1 MSISLR
7 HKPSYLRGPTSKG
20 FMDLRT
26 SVIRD
31 GGDSGAGLIQR
42 FSVITRGE
50 ALGHETWID
59 KDFLQETADAIN
71 ATGESGIKS
80 RFTHPD
86 MSGDGLGKFLGRVKT
101 GRVIG
106 NQVYADLHLSEL
118 AHSTPEG
125 DLATFVMDMAE
136 KEPDMFGTSI
146 VFRRGMAAEEEF
158 RAANLD
164 KTGKFKSPDRNNE
177 ANLLHARLAE
187 LRADDVVDEPAANPD
202 GMFHRGGNI
211 VTDASALLDYAFG
224 LKDEVPEL
232 SSLDIDPD
240 RVVAFLERYL
250 DRNKMH
256 IISADTLLDKI
267 KRLEKQTPT
276 RQA

>member
-20 FMDLRT
+20 FMDLE
-26 SVIRD
+26 SHVIRD
-31 GGDSGAGLIQR
+31 GGDSRAGLIQR

-50 ALGHETWID
+50 ALGHEMWID
-59 KDFLQETADAIN
+59 KDFLEETAAAIN
-71 ATGESGIKS
+71 ESGERGIKS

-86 MSGDGLGKFLGRVKT
+86 MSGDGLGRFLGRVKT
-101 GRVIG
+101 GRVMG

-125 DLATFVMDMAE
+125 DLATFVMDMAD

-146 VFRRGMAAEEEF
+146 VFRRDLGAEEEH
-158 RAANLD
+158 RGANAD
-164 KTGKFKSPDRNNE
+164 KRGQFKSPDRNNTE
-177 ANLLHARLAE
+177 NMQHARLAE

-211 VTDASALLDYAFG
+211 QTDASALLDYAFG
-224 LKDEVPEL
+224 FRDDVPEFAAFDL
-232 SSLDIDPD
+232 DPD
-240 RVVAFLERYL
+240 RFVAFLERYF
-250 DRNKMH
+250 DRNGMR
-256 IISADTLLDKI
+256 IVSADTILDKI
-267 KRLEKQTPT
+267 KQMKESMPI
-276 RQA
+276 